1 MARLAKTLPK
11 LTSDW
16 ATERNSTKGWPKF
29 LDAVSVSGI
38 RGWSGQKVEFRFP
51 VVAIAGE
58 NGAGKSTI
66 LKAAAASYSA
76 DPSAAATLAQ
86 TFSPDDFFPTTPWE
100 VVSNA
105 KLVYQARQ
113 GPETSIYSV
122 GKVTSR
128 WRGMP
133 ERPKRPVF
141 FLDISRTQPIDT
153 LIGYGRI
160 AMTKMA
166 DKNFSALIDK
176 EYLGVLSRV
185 LDRTYDSGE
194 IVQSNNKQV
203 GVLSRDG
210 RKYSNFHQGAG
221 EDATADLVALLQN
234 APRHSLVIIDEVEA
248 SLHPRA
254 QRRLMTELIEL
265 AQKNRLQI
273 IVSTHSQYV
282 LEQLPPEARL
292 VLTTDEQGVKEVIYG
307 ATTELAL
314 SLMDDEAYP
323 ELIVYCE
330 DDKAEYLIQRFIAFT
345 DPDSLSRLTAIIA
358 GPASSVKTLGLMAKQ
373 GRLPGLV
380 IGVLDGDQAASP
392 GCVLIPGRAAPERA
406 VYEGLTVDGWR
417 IVAERLGVRE
427 GDLADGW
434 EHARRIPQKHH
445 VWTERI
451 AEKLPAH
458 IRKSRIWESACDVW
472 IEDMLDEQI
481 RKDFVDELLAALPS
495 FSRNS

>member
-1 MARLAKTLPK
+1 MGGLAKTIPK
-11 LTSDW
+11 LASDW
-16 ATERNSTKGWPKF
+16 ATERHSQKGWPKF
-29 LDAVSVSGI
+29 LESVKVNGI
-38 RGWSGQKVEFRFP
+38 RGWSGQMVEFRFP

-58 NGAGKSTI
+58 NGAGKSTV
-66 LKAAAASYSA
+66 LKAAASAYSQ
-76 DPSAAATLAQ
+76 DPSAAGTLAQ

-100 VVSNA
+100 IVSGAQLTYLA
-105 KLVYQARQ
+105 KQ
-113 GPETSIYSV
+113 GASSFPYHVRKHT
-122 GKVTSR
+122 KR

-153 LIGYGRI
+153 LIGYGRL
-160 AMTKMA
+160 AVAKMA
-166 DKNFSALIDK
+166 SGNFSAVIDD

-203 GVLSRDG
+203 GVLATSG

-254 QRRLMTELIEL
+254 QRRLMTELIGL

-292 VLTTDEQGVKEVIYG
+292 VLTTDEQGIKEVIYG

-314 SLMDDEAYP
+314 SLMDDEVHP
-323 ELIVYCE
+323 ELILYCE
-330 DDKAEYLIQRFIAFT
+330 DEKAEYLVHRFIDYT
-345 DPDSLSRLTAIIA
+345 DPDSHSRLAVVIA
-358 GPASSVKTLGLMAKQ
+358 GPASSVKTLGLMADQ

-380 IGVLDGDQAASP
+380 MGVLDGDQNESP
-392 GCVLIPGRAAPERA
+392 GCAIIPGGTSPERA
-406 VYEGLTVDGWR
+406 VYEGLSSDGWR

-427 GDLADGW
+427 GDLVDAW
-434 EHARRIPQKHH
+434 EHAQRIPEKHH

-458 IRKSRIWESACDVW
+458 IRKSRIWEAACDVW
-472 IEDMLDEQI
+472 IIDMLPEEV
-481 RKDFVDELLAALPS
+481 RNEFVGDLLQFLPPV
-495 FSRNS
+495 SRRP